1 MPDQWPHLE
10 LRDLLSIEV
19 FVRPVVDLGGVRRF
33 VAFDGGTFEGARDE
47 VAGTILDGGIDWQS
61 VRADGVLEIDAH
73 YTLLSDRDEAIEV
86 HSRGLRRA
94 APEVAERIGR
104 GDPVDPDEYYFRTHV
119 RFSTAAERLSRLNG
133 LLAVSTGR
141 RDRSVVRLGVYEVL

>member
-19 FVRPVVDLGGVRRF
+19 FVRPVVDVGGGRRF

-47 VAGTILDGGIDWQS
+47 VAGTILEGGIDWQR
-61 VRADGVLEIDAH
+61 VADGGVLEIDAH

-86 HSRGLRRA
+86 RSRACAGRRPRWPSASPA
-94 APEVAERIGR
+94 ATRSIPTSTTSGPTSASRRRRPG
-104 GDPVDPDEYYFRTHV
+104 
-119 RFSTAAERLSRLNG
+119 STA
-133 LLAVSTGR
+133 
-141 RDRSVVRLGVYEVL
+141 

>member
-19 FVRPVVDLGGVRRF
+19 FVRPVVDVGGGRRF

-47 VAGTILDGGIDWQS
+47 VTGTILEGGIDWQR
-61 VRADGVLEIDAH
+61 VADGGVLEIDAH

-86 HSRGLRRA
+86 RSRGLRRA
-94 APEVAERIGR
+94 APEVAERIAR

-119 RFSTAAERLSRLNG
+119 RFSTAAPRLDRLNG

-141 RDRSVVRLGVYEVL
+141 RDQSVVRLGVYEVL